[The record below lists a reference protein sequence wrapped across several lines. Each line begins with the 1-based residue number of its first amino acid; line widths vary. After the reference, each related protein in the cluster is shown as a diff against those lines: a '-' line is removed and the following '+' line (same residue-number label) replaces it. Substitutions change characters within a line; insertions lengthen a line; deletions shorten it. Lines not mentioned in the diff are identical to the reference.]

1 MRFVDVFIQNP
12 VKVTVGV
19 ILLVLFGLLTIT
31 PPSIVP
37 SPLRT
42 PVQLTPNTDEP
53 IVSVSTTWEGA
64 SPEEVER
71 EIIDEQ
77 EDKLKGIS
85 NLRKMTSESSLGKGE
100 ITLEFYV
107 GTNIDRA
114 LQEVSDKLRQV
125 PEYPQ
130 DVDEPVI
137 TAADSADANAM
148 AWIIL
153 YSDDESFDIQGFFD
167 TAEKRVK
174 PHLERDERCHCQHTD
189 KQDENEN

>member
-12 VKVTVGV
+12 VKVAVGV

-71 EIIDEQ
+71 EIVDKQ
-77 EDKLKGIS
+77 EDTLKGIS
-85 NLRKMTSESSLGKGE
+85 NLRKMTSTSRQGGSV
-100 ITLEFYV
+100 ITLEFEV
-107 GTNIDRA
+107 GTNQDVA
-114 LQEVSDKLRQV
+114 KQDVSDALRRVRYQIPQNEFDNPTVKSGAEFGETAIAWMILSSDRKDISV
-125 PEYPQ
+125 P
-130 DVDEPVI
+130 
-137 TAADSADANAM
+137 
-148 AWIIL
+148 
-153 YSDDESFDIQGFFD
+153 
-167 TAEKRVK
+167 
-174 PHLERDERCHCQHTD
+174 
-189 KQDENEN
+189 